1 MCRPLTRNM
10 TTTSHTDK
18 TRFLPLAL
26 GRSKWHFR
34 YPLFPPVIALPV
46 KQISTTTTTTSST
59 SWTLPT
65 TTTTTLP
72 YVWSLTKTS
81 KKRRV
86 SKLWNYRQ
94 LMAPC
99 SLIPKIIT
107 HLTAQLN
114 WKLPISLLILDD
126 FFFLPP
132 QHILF
137 GGTKFCKWWWFHPYV
152 LKSFPTRKVGGSDDS
167 SYPNLTTCKSA
178 HMFFSKLSWLKLN
191 HQEFADLLWVDP
203 TRSWTWKQTDRGL
216 AIALPEAGL
225 ARGWRPTDPLGRN
238 DMFFFQMVF
247 FNDARPLL
255 SIAFVKFLEKLG
267 GIWTWLPIKIN
278 TMFFFDIFYWHFY
291 IVFFSSGENRQ
302 KTFEKHCF
310 FF

>member
-1 MCRPLTRNM
+1 M
-10 TTTSHTDK
+10 S
-18 TRFLPLAL
+18 
-26 GRSKWHFR
+26 G
-34 YPLFPPVIALPV
+34 ALPKHPKNV
-46 KQISTTTTTTSST
+46 ACQNDETTGSL
-59 SWTLPT
+59 WP
-65 TTTTTLP
+65 P
-72 YVWSLTKTS
+72 AVWSQKS
-81 KKRRV
+81 
-86 SKLWNYRQ
+86 SGPPDSSAKLENSPW
-94 LMAPC
+94 LFVDF
-99 SLIPKIIT
+99 
-107 HLTAQLN
+107 
-114 WKLPISLLILDD
+114 LDES
-126 FFFLPP
+126 FFLPP
-132 QHILF
+132 QNIILS

-255 SIAFVKFLEKLG
+255 SIAFVKLLEKLG

-278 TMFFFDIFYWHFY
+278 TMFFFDIFYWHF
-291 IVFFSSGENRQ
+291 I
-302 KTFEKHCF
+302 
-310 FF
+310 

>member
-1 MCRPLTRNM
+1 MDVAHYHYYNFAICLE
-10 TTTSHTDK
+10 
-18 TRFLPLAL
+18 
-26 GRSKWHFR
+26 
-34 YPLFPPVIALPV
+34 
-46 KQISTTTTTTSST
+46 
-59 SWTLPT
+59 
-65 TTTTTLP
+65 P
-72 YVWSLTKTS
+72 YQNIQKTS
-81 KKRRV
+81 RV
-86 SKLWNYRQ
+86 KTMKLQAAYGPLQ
-94 LMAPC
+94 FD
-99 SLIPKIIT
+99 PKNHQV

-114 WKLPISLLILDD
+114 WKTPHDSLLIFWMNL
-126 FFFLPP
+126 FFLPP
-132 QHILF
+132 QNIILS

-255 SIAFVKFLEKLG
+255 SIAFVKLLEKLG

-278 TMFFFDIFYWHFY
+278 TMFFFDIFYWHF
-291 IVFFSSGENRQ
+291 I
-302 KTFEKHCF
+302 
-310 FF
+310 